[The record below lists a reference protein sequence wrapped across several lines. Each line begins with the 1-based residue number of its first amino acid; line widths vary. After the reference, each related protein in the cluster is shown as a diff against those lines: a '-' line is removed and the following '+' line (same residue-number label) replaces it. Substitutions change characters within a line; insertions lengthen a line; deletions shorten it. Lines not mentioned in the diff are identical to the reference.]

1 METEQ
6 NTTNEQGESSGED
19 NNFFDLGIKDFE
31 MDFGNFEFQDPFQDI
46 DFNLEFDF

>member
-6 NTTNEQGESSGED
+6 NEQGESRED
-19 NNFFDLGIKDFE
+19 NSNSFDMGIKDFE
-31 MDFGNFEFQDPFQDI
+31 MDFGNFEFQDDPFQDI